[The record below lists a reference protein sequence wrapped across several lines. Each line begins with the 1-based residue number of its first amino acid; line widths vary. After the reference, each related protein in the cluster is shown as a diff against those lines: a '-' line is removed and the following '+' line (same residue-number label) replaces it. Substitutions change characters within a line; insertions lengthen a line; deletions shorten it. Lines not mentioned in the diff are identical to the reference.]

1 MARKGMQL
9 DAALLSDM
17 HAVGADS
24 FRDQIVMIPVEK
36 IKPSLNNFYSI
47 NDIALLA
54 EDIQRQ
60 GLKHNLVV
68 TADAE
73 HPDTYFIKSGHRRFE
88 AIKLLAKMNLYTSN
102 YVPCLVDGEKTEA
115 ENMFDLIMLNATT
128 RVMTDAEQ
136 YQQYE
141 ILKDTIEQLKAEG
154 KKVEGRLR
162 EHVAAFLKIS
172 PAQVGKIE
180 NIKHNAAPEVQEAVE
195 NGTLSI
201 TTANDIARLP
211 EEQQRELIEEN
222 NLSEIRSKDVKK
234 YQSVKPSDKDL
245 DVDEPE
251 QLEPVDD
258 DSVAD
263 EPEQYEPV
271 DTDPDEEESEQ
282 DDSVEDIS
290 DGDEPEQDEPVNTD
304 LDEDEP
310 EQDNSEETQCEHYR
324 AAILDCIQRAMNTIN
339 AANTMKSIDRAVVQL
354 QSELR
359 TLMEEI

>member
-24 FRDQIVMIPVEK
+24 FREQIHMIPIEK
-36 IKPSLNNFYSI
+36 IKPSLNNFYAI
-47 NDIALLA
+47 KDIEILA

-68 TADAE
+68 TEDAE

-88 AIKLLAKMNLYTSN
+88 AIKLLTKMNLYTSN
-102 YVPCLVDGEKTEA
+102 YVPCLIDGEKTEA

-141 ILKDTIEQLKAEG
+141 VLKDTIERLKAEG

-222 NLSEIRSKDVKK
+222 DLSEIRSKDVKK
-234 YQSVKPSDKDL
+234 YQPVKPADD
-245 DVDEPE
+245 DPDENEPE
-251 QLEPVDD
+251 QSKPADD
-258 DSVAD
+258 DPDED
-263 EPEQYEPV
+263 EPEQYEPA
-271 DTDPDEEESEQ
+271 DDDP
-282 DDSVEDIS
+282 
-290 DGDEPEQDEPVNTD
+290 
-304 LDEDEP
+304 DEDEP
-310 EQDNSEETQCEHYR
+310 EQSKPADNDPDEDEPEPSVPEETQCEHYR
-324 AAILDCIQRAMNTIN
+324 AALLDCIRRATDTITS
-339 AANTMKSIDRAVVQL
+339 AAAMKSIDRAVVQL

-359 TLMEEI
+359 NIMEEI